1 MSIDNQLRDFIF
13 NNKGKKIVAVQGL
26 GFVGSVMSLV
36 CANAINGDYSVLGV
50 DLPTPKGK
58 EIIDGLNNGVFPLI
72 ANDPK
77 IKELF
82 EATMKKKTNIKVT
95 PRRKESQERMIKRFI
110 KKCKKQGIIDEIKDR
125 RYFKSNS
132 EKKNEVKRKRKRAIA
147 KAKEKG
153 KR

>member
-1 MSIDNQLRDFIF
+1 MS
-13 NNKGKKIVAVQGL
+13 KP
-26 GFVGSVMSLV
+26 S
-36 CANAINGDYSVLGV
+36 
-50 DLPTPKGK
+50 
-58 EIIDGLNNGVFPLI
+58 
-72 ANDPK
+72 
-77 IKELF
+77 
-82 EATMKKKTNIKVT
+82 NITVK

-132 EKKNEVKRKRKRAIA
+132 EKRNEVKRKRKRAIA

>member
-1 MSIDNQLRDFIF
+1 MS
-13 NNKGKKIVAVQGL
+13 KP
-26 GFVGSVMSLV
+26 S
-36 CANAINGDYSVLGV
+36 
-50 DLPTPKGK
+50 
-58 EIIDGLNNGVFPLI
+58 
-72 ANDPK
+72 
-77 IKELF
+77 
-82 EATMKKKTNIKVT
+82 NITVK

-132 EKKNEVKRKRKRAIA
+132 EKRNEVKRKRRRAIA

>member
-1 MSIDNQLRDFIF
+1 
-13 NNKGKKIVAVQGL
+13 
-26 GFVGSVMSLV
+26 
-36 CANAINGDYSVLGV
+36 
-50 DLPTPKGK
+50 
-58 EIIDGLNNGVFPLI
+58 
-72 ANDPK
+72 
-77 IKELF
+77 
-82 EATMKKKTNIKVT
+82 MKKKSNIVVT

-132 EKKNEVKRKRKRAIA
+132 EKRNEVKRKRKRAIA

>member
-1 MSIDNQLRDFIF
+1 
-13 NNKGKKIVAVQGL
+13 
-26 GFVGSVMSLV
+26 
-36 CANAINGDYSVLGV
+36 
-50 DLPTPKGK
+50 
-58 EIIDGLNNGVFPLI
+58 
-72 ANDPK
+72 
-77 IKELF
+77 
-82 EATMKKKTNIKVT
+82 MKKTSNIKVT

-132 EKKNEVKRKRKRAIA
+132 EKRNEIKRKRRRAIA

>member
-1 MSIDNQLRDFIF
+1 MLQ
-13 NNKGKKIVAVQGL
+13 V
-26 GFVGSVMSLV
+26 
-36 CANAINGDYSVLGV
+36 
-50 DLPTPKGK
+50 
-58 EIIDGLNNGVFPLI
+58 PLSKDH
-72 ANDPK
+72 NRT
-77 IKELF
+77 
-82 EATMKKKTNIKVT
+82 TMKKKSNIVVT

-132 EKKNEVKRKRKRAIA
+132 EKRNEVKRKRKRAIA

>member
-1 MSIDNQLRDFIF
+1 MS
-13 NNKGKKIVAVQGL
+13 KP
-26 GFVGSVMSLV
+26 S
-36 CANAINGDYSVLGV
+36 
-50 DLPTPKGK
+50 
-58 EIIDGLNNGVFPLI
+58 
-72 ANDPK
+72 
-77 IKELF
+77 
-82 EATMKKKTNIKVT
+82 NIKVT

-132 EKKNEVKRKRKRAIA
+132 EKRNEVKRKRRRAIA